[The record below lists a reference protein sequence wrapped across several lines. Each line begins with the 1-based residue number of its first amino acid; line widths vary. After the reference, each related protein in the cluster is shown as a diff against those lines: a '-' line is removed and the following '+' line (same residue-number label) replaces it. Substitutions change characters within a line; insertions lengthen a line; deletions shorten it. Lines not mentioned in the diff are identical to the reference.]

1 MLLAGGTPLFIDS
14 FASKYLYDA
23 SNFHPRQELMGNN
36 WTAFYLSAVS
46 NGGGMFYKGHRSK
59 GYFYFH
65 LNNIL
70 LYATLREFSRPE
82 KRDPGTGEYTKGDS
96 NKKKGAI
103 FASVLALS
111 KTIEIAHTLI
121 TVENIKNGTVEKEYL
136 IPEVYMTLD
145 SGNSPVYNLGF
156 TLRY

>member
-1 MLLAGGTPLFIDS
+1 
-14 FASKYLYDA
+14 
-23 SNFHPRQELMGNN
+23 MGNN

-46 NGGGMFYKGHRSK
+46 NGGGMFYKGHRSL

-82 KRDPGTGEYTKGDS
+82 NRDPDTGIYSKGKI
-96 NKKKGAI
+96 NKKKGAAL
-103 FASVLALS
+103 ASALALS
-111 KTIEIAHTLI
+111 KTVEMVHTI
-121 TVENIKNGTVEKEYL
+121 FTTENIQNGKVEDEYI
-136 IPEVYMTLD
+136 IPQIFMTID